1 MDEILADVEGY
12 KGNPSY
18 SVSYAVFYAANSIC
32 SPKDSTVC
40 GQKSISQKIGKVF
53 MFRANEPR
61 HPLGHLVQK
70 HYLCRKSIKQP
81 YE

>member
-18 SVSYAVFYAANSIC
+18 SVFYPSFMRQIPFVQ
-32 SPKDSTVC
+32 PKDSTTC
-40 GQKSISQKIGKVF
+40 EQKSISLKIGKVF
-53 MFRANEPR
+53 MFKANKPR
-61 HPLGHLVQK
+61 HPLGYLAQK
-70 HYLCRKSIKQP
+70 HYLCRKSIQQI